1 MDYDWNREERNSKD
15 KIKEKWNRKD
25 ILFGIIEM
33 RRERSEKK
41 SSPLVWINRR
51 VKINELH
58 KNNFILIKKY
68 FYSVLILNI
77 NLFIISKL

>member
-1 MDYDWNREERNSKD
+1 
-15 KIKEKWNRKD
+15 
-25 ILFGIIEM
+25 M